1 MQYSEYKESLHK
13 ILTFYGYILL
23 SLVQHIDYKFSF
35 DISTI
40 ALEMLI
46 EMHMYIPNHK
56 LFINDWCVLLF
67 CACCNLK
74 DNCIMVN
81 PL

>member
-40 ALEMLI
+40 ASEMLI
-46 EMHMYIPNHK
+46 EMHM
-56 LFINDWCVLLF
+56 
-67 CACCNLK
+67 
-74 DNCIMVN
+74 
-81 PL
+81 